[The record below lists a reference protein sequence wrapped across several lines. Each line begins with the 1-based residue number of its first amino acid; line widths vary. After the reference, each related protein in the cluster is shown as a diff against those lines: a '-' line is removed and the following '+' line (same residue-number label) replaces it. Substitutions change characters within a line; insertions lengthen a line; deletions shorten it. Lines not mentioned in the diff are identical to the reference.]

1 MTFNNWQMP
10 SLAQLKQEYKVE
22 HDLKGNYFFE
32 SEDDFLNA
40 VEQGKIVEITPA
52 EDRNIEY
59 RSGTTTPEELLDL
72 IKSYRSYPKYRN
84 EDTIKA
90 LYDGFKENKPMD
102 LPIVI
107 EFASGD
113 KRIFAGN
120 TRMDV
125 AFQLGIN
132 PKVLLIQSK
141 ESLYEHK
148 PIKLMNLIKKK

>member
-1 MTFNNWQMP
+1 MNFNNWKMP

-22 HDLKGNYFFE
+22 HDLKGNEFFE

-40 VEQGKIVEITPA
+40 VEQGQIVEITPA
-52 EDRNIEY
+52 EDQSIEY
-59 RSGTTTPEELLDL
+59 RSGTTSQKELLDL
-72 IKSYRSYPKYRN
+72 IRSYRSYPKYRN
-84 EDTIKA
+84 EDTIQA

-107 EFASGD
+107 EFADGS
-113 KRIFAGN
+113 KRILAGN

-132 PKVLLIQSK
+132 PKVLLVQSK
-141 ESLYEHK
+141 ENLYEHK
-148 PIKLMNLIKKK
+148 PIKLMSLIRKK